1 MASVSHA
8 TGPRAPRRR
17 EPGARAL
24 APAGRLFYYTD
35 LSLTALVI
43 AGVSAAFSKYLE
55 SEGCQVAAAAAD
67 GRQPVYVPAHFP
79 CGRPTLHQM
88 AWLLG
93 HPSAAFLLS
102 PSLTHRCWFFVAGVL
117 TPLIWLLSCIL
128 VSAVSPSIST
138 DYGIRLR
145 SAFYPLIR
153 NVPKAMALAQ
163 LIAQGPIHTVVHI
176 NTQRSPAV
184 VLLHVLA
191 ASMGCHYNSL
201 LNLPV
206 FFIFSLVDLMISLCI
221 RYLLSMHGHAT
232 WTIAF
237 VATNVFTYLGIP
249 LLLTACMLGWQRRSR
264 RQRRLNG
271 SDGNGTSSGNG
282 TGLSATAV
290 MAAKVEGKV
299 TAVPSLCSTG
309 TSGEASGAGHQQS
322 DQQQQQQPG
331 SRPAEGKTLAKAKVL
346 GGSTSEDAGRGSG
359 AAAESQDPGA
369 AASFHFGAVTG
380 RVTAPPLPR
389 TGSAAAIAEEE
400 SFQLFASAGSLRE
413 ADKQER
419 QQPHEKAPAAD
430 DASRSI
436 ASSVGGFDDE
446 ATAPNGG
453 GGGGDGCSHIGDTTV
468 ALASG
473 GGVDDG
479 AAATSGGG
487 NRTTALSG
495 PSLLAAAAAAVVA
508 NNRARGGNGGAIPF
522 DDPEKWASV
531 ILVRQILAQPVAE
544 YQPMFTRQRISIKVG
559 PCTCSSAYRPSQIGS
574 CHTRMDG
581 IGSCLVVDE
590 VSIPHL
596 LNDACPYADPRVRAR
611 AACSRLE
618 GCCRGSV

>member
-128 VSAVSPSIST
+128 VSAASPSISA

-145 SAFYPLIR
+145 SAFFPLIR
-153 NVPKAMALAQ
+153 NFPKAMALAQ

-322 DQQQQQQPG
+322 DQQQQQPG

-346 GGSTSEDAGRGSG
+346 GGSNSEDAGRGSG

-389 TGSAAAIAEEE
+389 TGSAAAIAEDG
-400 SFQLFASAGSLRE
+400 SFQLFTSARSLRE

-419 QQPHEKAPAAD
+419 KKLQEKAPAAV

-436 ASSVGGFDDE
+436 VSSISGVDDE
-446 ATAPNGG
+446 AAAASDGG
-453 GGGGDGCSHIGDTTV
+453 GGV
-468 ALASG
+468 
-473 GGVDDG
+473 
-479 AAATSGGG
+479 GG
-487 NRTTALSG
+487 NRSAALAG
-495 PSLLAAAAAAVVA
+495 ASLLAAAAAAVAA
-508 NNRARGGNGGAIPF
+508 NNRARGGGNGGGAIPF
-522 DDPEKWASV
+522 DDPEKWPSV
-531 ILVRQILAQPVAE
+531 ILIRQILAQPMAE
-544 YQPMFTRQRISIKVG
+544 YQPMFTRQRVSIKVG
-559 PCTCSSAYRPSQIGS
+559 PYS
-574 CHTRMDG
+574 
-581 IGSCLVVDE
+581 
-590 VSIPHL
+590 
-596 LNDACPYADPRVRAR
+596 
-611 AACSRLE
+611 
-618 GCCRGSV
+618 RGSEYGPRLAHAH

>member
-128 VSAVSPSIST
+128 VSAASPSISA

-145 SAFYPLIR
+145 SAFFPLIR
-153 NVPKAMALAQ
+153 NFPKAMALAQ

-206 FFIFSLVDLMISLCI
+206 FFIFSLVDLLVSLTI

-232 WTIAF
+232 WTVAY

-249 LLLTACMLGWQRRSR
+249 LLLTACMLGWQRRSC
-264 RQRRLNG
+264 RQMRLSG
-271 SDGNGTSSGNG
+271 SGGGRTSGGNG
-282 TGLSATAV
+282 TGLSAAAV
-290 MAAKVEGKV
+290 MATKVEGKE
-299 TAVPSLCSTG
+299 TAVPSLCSAG
-309 TSGEASGAGHQQS
+309 TSGEASGAGHL
-322 DQQQQQQPG
+322 QQQKQQG
-331 SRPAEGKTLAKAKVL
+331 SRPAEGKTLAEGKGP
-346 GGSTSEDAGRGSG
+346 GGSTSEGAGRVSG
-359 AAAESQDPGA
+359 TAAESREPGA
-369 AASFHFGAVTG
+369 ATSFHLDAVTAG
-380 RVTAPPLPR
+380 VTAPPLPR
-389 TGSAAAIAEEE
+389 TGSAAAIAEDG
-400 SFQLFASAGSLRE
+400 SFQLFTSARSLRE

-419 QQPHEKAPAAD
+419 KKLQEKAPAAV

-436 ASSVGGFDDE
+436 VSSISGVDDE
-446 ATAPNGG
+446 AAAASDGG
-453 GGGGDGCSHIGDTTV
+453 GGV
-468 ALASG
+468 
-473 GGVDDG
+473 
-479 AAATSGGG
+479 GG
-487 NRTTALSG
+487 NRSAALAG
-495 PSLLAAAAAAVVA
+495 ASLLAAAAAAVAA
-508 NNRARGGNGGAIPF
+508 NNRARGGGNGGGAIPF
-522 DDPEKWASV
+522 DDPEKWPSV
-531 ILVRQILAQPVAE
+531 ILIRQILAQPMAE
-544 YQPMFTRQRISIKVG
+544 YQPMFTRQRVSIKVG
-559 PCTCSSAYRPSQIGS
+559 PYS
-574 CHTRMDG
+574 
-581 IGSCLVVDE
+581 
-590 VSIPHL
+590 
-596 LNDACPYADPRVRAR
+596 
-611 AACSRLE
+611 
-618 GCCRGSV
+618 RGSEYGPRLAHAH